1 MISIIISANSEWQAA
16 LDYLQ
21 PEDVKKSPVG
31 DFFFHKLDEKSLL
44 FFHGGW
50 GKISA
55 ATTTQY
61 VIDHWRPE
69 LIVNLGTCGGL
80 AGQINVNETVLVNET
95 VNYDVIERMGDAQAA
110 LEFYSTKLDLSFIAE
125 PYPIPVHVGRLASAD
140 QDIDPAMV
148 IPLIKQYK
156 VVAADWESGA
166 IAWVAAR
173 NQTRCLILRGVT
185 DVVSPVA
192 GEIYQDEA
200 VEFHIRAGR
209 VMQGLIES
217 LPQWL
222 DKIQ

>member
-1 MISIIISANSEWQAA
+1 M
-16 LDYLQ
+16 
-21 PEDVKKSPVG
+21 
-31 DFFFHKLDEKSLL
+31 L

-50 GKISA
+50 GKVSA

-80 AGQINVNETVLVNET
+80 AGQIKVNETVLVNET
-95 VNYDVIERMGDAQAA
+95 VYYDVIERMGDAQAA
-110 LEFYSTKLDLSFIAE
+110 LDFYSTKLDLSFVAE

-140 QDIDPAMV
+140 QDIDPTMV
-148 IPLIKQYK
+148 TTLIQQYN

-192 GEIYQDEA
+192 GEIYNDEA
-200 VEFHIRAGR
+200 VEFHIRAGK
-209 VMQGLIES
+209 VMQTLVES
-217 LPQWL
+217 LPKWL
-222 DKIQ
+222 DQIQ

>member
-16 LDYLQ
+16 LDNLQ
-21 PEDVKKSPVG
+21 PEDVKKSLVG

-80 AGQINVNETVLVNET
+80 AGQIKVNETVLVNET

-140 QDIDPAMV
+140 QDIDPAIV
-148 IPLIKQYK
+148 IPLIEQYK

>member
-21 PEDVKKSPVG
+21 PEDVKKSPVS

-80 AGQINVNETVLVNET
+80 AGQIKVNETVLVNET

-140 QDIDPAMV
+140 QDIDPAIV
-148 IPLIKQYK
+148 IPLIEQYK

>member
-1 MISIIISANSEWQAA
+1 MISILISANSEWQAA
-16 LDYLQ
+16 LQLLQ

-31 DFFFHKLDEKSLL
+31 DFFFHKLEERSLL

-50 GKISA
+50 GKVSA

-80 AGQINVNETVLVNET
+80 AGQIKVNETVLVNET
-95 VNYDVIERMGDAQAA
+95 VYYDVIERMGDAQAA
-110 LEFYSTKLDLSFIAE
+110 IDYYSTKLDLSFISQ
-125 PYPIPVHVGRLASAD
+125 PYPLAVHVGRLASAD
-140 QDIDPAMV
+140 QDIDPSMV
-148 IPLIKQYK
+148 NTLIRQYN

-173 NQTRCLILRGVT
+173 NHTRCLILRGVT

-192 GEIYQDEA
+192 GEIYNDEA
-200 VEFHIRAGR
+200 VEFHIRAAK
-209 VMQGLIES
+209 VMQTLIGS
-217 LPQWL
+217 LPGWL
-222 DKIQ
+222 DQIQ

>member
-1 MISIIISANSEWQAA
+1 MISILISANSEWQAT
-16 LDYLQ
+16 LQ
-21 PEDVKKSPVG
+21 LLKPDDVKKSPVG
-31 DFFFHKLDEKSLL
+31 DFFFHRLGERSML

-50 GKISA
+50 GKVSA

-80 AGQINVNETVLVNET
+80 AGQIKVNETVLVNET
-95 VNYDVIERMGDAQAA
+95 VYYDVIERMGDAQAA
-110 LEFYSTKLDLSFIAE
+110 LDFYSTKLDLSFVAE

-140 QDIDPAMV
+140 QDIDPTMV
-148 IPLIKQYK
+148 TTLIQQYN

-192 GEIYQDEA
+192 GEIYNDEA
-200 VEFHIRAGR
+200 VEFHIRAGK
-209 VMQGLIES
+209 VMQTLVES
-217 LPQWL
+217 LPKWL
-222 DKIQ
+222 DQIQ